1 MPTRLARAGV
11 LAQTKSDAD
20 FGRLA
25 NARLRQGLKIFRC
38 LLGFFQQL
46 FQFSSPDL
54 QHLLPYAAAAGFIV
68 SLAKCGCKSIIA
80 AQGLEKLSP
89 FLQGIDHLLAT
100 ERFLLR

>member
-11 LAQTKSDAD
+11 LAQTESDAD

-25 NARLRQGLKIFRC
+25 NERLRQGLKIFRC

-46 FQFSSPDL
+46 FQSSSPDL
-54 QHLLPYAAAAGFIV
+54 QHLLPYAAGFIV